1 MGRGYKMFFAYVLE
15 NADGVE
21 YRSNKPLF
29 EVINEFKVKD
39 DQIYIDNN
47 YNKPELK
54 RMIQVIKPEDTLLI
68 RSVEDVADN
77 MNDLLII
84 LKKLSGKKIT
94 LYSCSEPFLCGDD
107 YLEYINGYIKLHSYY
122 NRKKKTDGYKKAVAE
137 GRVGRPPK
145 DKNIEKA
152 IELYHSE
159 SMTLAEIKQV
169 TGVSKSTLY
178 RYLKKD

>member
-1 MGRGYKMFFAYVLE
+1 MFIAYVLE
-15 NADGVE
+15 NTDGVE
-21 YRSNKPLF
+21 YRNNKPLF

-39 DQIYIDNN
+39 DQIYIDGS
-47 YNKPELK
+47 YSRPELK
-54 RMIQVIKPEDTLLI
+54 KMIQAINSEDTLLM
-68 RSVEDVADN
+68 RSVEDIADDI
-77 MNDLLII
+77 NDLL
-84 LKKLSGKKIT
+84 LVLGKLSGKKVT
-94 LYSCSEPFLCGDD
+94 LYSCSEPFLCGDE

-122 NRKKKTDGYKKAVAE
+122 HRKKKTDGYKKAVAE

-152 IELYHSE
+152 IERYHSE

>member
-1 MGRGYKMFFAYVLE
+1 MFIAYVLE
-15 NADGVE
+15 NTDGVE
-21 YRSNKPLF
+21 YRNNKPLF

-39 DQIYIDNN
+39 DQIYIDGS
-47 YNKPELK
+47 YSRPELK
-54 RMIQVIKPEDTLLI
+54 KMIQAINSEDTLLM
-68 RSVEDVADN
+68 RSVEDIADDI
-77 MNDLLII
+77 NDLL
-84 LKKLSGKKIT
+84 LVLGKLSGKKVT
-94 LYSCSEPFLCGDD
+94 LYSCSEPFLCGDE

-122 NRKKKTDGYKKAVAE
+122 HRKKKTDGYKKAVAE

>member
-1 MGRGYKMFFAYVLE
+1 MFIAYVLE
-15 NADGVE
+15 NTDGVE
-21 YRSNKPLF
+21 YRNNKPLF
-29 EVINEFKVKD
+29 EEINEFKIED
-39 DQIYIDNN
+39 GQTYIDSS
-47 YNKPELK
+47 YCRPELRK
-54 RMIQVIKPEDTLLI
+54 LIQVIKPEDTLLI

-94 LYSCSEPFLCGDD
+94 LYSCSEPFLCGDE